1 METFKFRTKWH
12 CFFVNFFVVVVEKLI
27 KSETVF
33 IFHINAWCSACSVSS
48 QGISQP

>member
-1 METFKFRTKWH
+1 MALLLCE
-12 CFFVNFFVVVVEKLI
+12 FFVVVVVVEKLI